1 MTTYFLTYRK
11 TGPGHSNRPLYS
23 GIRVLDG
30 SAVLDGTPI
39 GAGQGA
45 YVGPSAQL
53 VVNNSTFLEYGLS
66 ATPPN
71 SDFETMQAVEFT
83 GETALFRLDEVSF
96 GPGVCAYRHVHPG
109 AGFRALIEGELT
121 IHADDHS
128 QVMRPGD
135 VWFEPANSPV
145 RAVASETE
153 PQTTFVRAMLLP
165 PECLG
170 QPTIHILDPDE
181 AALPRLQKT
190 QRHFDQIIQLSG

>member
-1 MTTYFLTYRK
+1 MASFFLTYRRI
-11 TGPGHSNRPLYS
+11 GPGQGNRPQHS
-23 GIRVLDG
+23 GVRVLDG
-30 SAVLDGTPI
+30 SVVVDGSPV
-39 GAGQGA
+39 GAGKGT
-45 YVGPSAQL
+45 YVGPSGTLESEA
-53 VVNNSTFLEYGLS
+53 STVLEYGLS
-66 ATPPN
+66 TTPPEGEYDAVQ
-71 SDFETMQAVEFT
+71 SVAFE

-109 AGFRALIEGELT
+109 AGFRTLIEGELT
-121 IHADDHS
+121 IQADDHS

-145 RAVASETE
+145 RAEASETE

-165 PECLG
+165 PEYLG

-181 AALPRLQKT
+181 ATLPRLQKT